1 MISTYFSIKI
11 LSDVFVLFLAVI
23 LVPELFKKLRE
34 TPGNNFHQVSSKSD
48 KFRPWKIRKSH
59 IKYFKTLNNRPWGAN
74 NESLGGP
81 GGPGTGFCSP
91 GGGFSGSRRSG
102 KPLRLLRLKKPPPG
116 LQKPVPGPPGPPRD
130 SLLAPQGRLLSV
142 LK

>member
-1 MISTYFSIKI
+1 MALNGVFRFYVYFRMVRRDQS
-11 LSDVFVLFLAVI
+11 VWTMQVCNEG
-23 LVPELFKKLRE
+23 ELY
-34 TPGNNFHQVSSKSD
+34 
-48 KFRPWKIRKSH
+48 
-59 IKYFKTLNNRPWGAN
+59 YFKTLNNRPWGAN

-102 KPLRLLRLKKPPPG
+102 KPLRLLRQKKPPPG